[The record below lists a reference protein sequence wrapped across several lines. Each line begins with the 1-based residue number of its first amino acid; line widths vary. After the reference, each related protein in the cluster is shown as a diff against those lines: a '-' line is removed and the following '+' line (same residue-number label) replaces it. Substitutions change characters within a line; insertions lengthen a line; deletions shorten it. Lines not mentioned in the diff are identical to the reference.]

1 MFKMYSN
8 FISQASK
15 HLAIGAFVVGMSL
28 IGIGVII
35 WALPKVFAGIAAL
48 VFCFSGIGCIVSA
61 VKILFAAKKV
71 DSCINYESGSATT
84 RINVKVHRHDQ

>member
-1 MFKMYSN
+1 MFKLYSN
-8 FISQASK
+8 FVSQASK
-15 HLAIGAFVVGMSL
+15 HLAIGAFIVGMSL

-61 VKILFAAKKV
+61 AKILLTVRKA
-71 DSCINYESGSATT
+71 DSCTNCNFESDST
-84 RINVKVHRHDQ
+84 RINVKVHRQDQ